1 MKTNLRLVGASLA
14 LVLLAVTYVPAQE
27 VRQALADT
35 LDAAR
40 QSTWLTN
47 HDGTYNPYPAEDAWC
62 GDESCGVCNQCC
74 RPLNMWAEV
83 EYLMWWSKGSV
94 MPALVTTSVPS
105 NVPRTDAGVLG
116 VATTRV
122 LFGDATFGDE
132 VQSGAR
138 ANIGIWLD
146 NVHNVG
152 LGVRT
157 YGLGGA
163 SENFNAASL
172 GDPVLA
178 RPFYNALLAQEDA
191 LLIAYIDPVD
201 GPIVDGSIDASY
213 NNSFVATDIYG
224 KIMMER
230 SRLNRVDLIG
240 GYSYLRVADALSI
253 RSLHTSRELVND
265 GTTFDIRDN
274 FSTSNTFH
282 GGMIGLEGSR
292 GRGRWSVDW
301 MSKISIGSN
310 NQKVRI
316 AGSTVVTP
324 LVGAPTNL
332 NGGLLAQQTN
342 IGTYED
348 SDTIVIPEM
357 SVNLNYHLSSNWSVG
372 VGYNLIWLSSAV
384 TTGPEIDRRV
394 NLSQLTGPLIG
405 PAVPAFP
412 GFVQDDYWL
421 MGMNFSVKAE
431 Y

>member
-1 MKTNLRLVGASLA
+1 MKTNLRLVGAIMA
-14 LVLLAVTYVPAQE
+14 LVLLAATPVPAQE
-27 VRQALADT
+27 VRQALTDT

-47 HDGTYNPYPAEDAWC
+47 HDGTYNPCPAEDTFC
-62 GDESCGVCNQCC
+62 GDDACGICNQCC

-83 EYLMWWSKGSV
+83 EYLMWWGKGSV
-94 MPALVTTSVPS
+94 MPALITTSVPS

-116 VATTRV
+116 VPTTRV
-122 LFGDATFGDE
+122 LFGGETFGDE

-146 NVHNVG
+146 GVHNVG

-172 GDPVLA
+172 GDPILA
-178 RPFYNALLAQEDA
+178 RPFYNAQLLQEDA

-201 GPIVDGSIDASY
+201 GPIVDGSVAAAY
-213 NNSFVATDIYG
+213 NTSFVATEVYG

-240 GYSYLRVADALSI
+240 GYSYLRLADALSI
-253 RSLHTSRELVND
+253 RSLHTSRELIND
-265 GTTFDIRDN
+265 GTTFDIRDS
-274 FSTSNTFH
+274 FSASNTFH

-292 GRGRWSVDW
+292 GRGRWSIDW
-301 MSKISIGSN
+301 MTKLSVGSN

-316 AGSTVVTP
+316 AGGTVVTP

-332 NGGLLAQQTN
+332 NGGLLAQGTN

-348 SDTIVIPEM
+348 ADTIIIPEFGM
-357 SVNLNYHLSSNWSVG
+357 NLNYHLSSNWSVG

-384 TTGPEIDRRV
+384 TSGPEIDRRV
-394 NLSQLTGPLIG
+394 NLSQLTGPLVG
-405 PAVPAFP
+405 PAVPEFP

-421 MGMNFSVKAE
+421 MGMNFSLKAE